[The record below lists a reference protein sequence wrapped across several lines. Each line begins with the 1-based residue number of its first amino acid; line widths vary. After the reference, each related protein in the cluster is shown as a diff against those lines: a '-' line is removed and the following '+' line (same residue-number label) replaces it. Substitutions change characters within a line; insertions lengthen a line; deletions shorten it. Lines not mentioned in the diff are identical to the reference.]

1 MTAHR
6 QSSKRLTLTLFLL
19 VLFLGLISACRLG
32 SPKRPNVILIVVDTL
47 RADHLSSYGYF
58 RKTTPFID
66 ELSRDSIIFKNA
78 ISSAPWTTPSLA
90 SLFASR
96 YPAALGFEGE
106 EPIELDESFVT
117 LAEVFKHN
125 RYMTKGIVSHD
136 FISSRLKFDQ
146 GFDSYDQTNA
156 RGYGYVSSPS
166 VTNLAVSFINGHKKE
181 KFFLFLHYF
190 DPHFDYILHKEFDYY
205 PDYRGSLQSG
215 EHKDSLLARAQTM
228 SADDLKYLN
237 AVYDSEI
244 SFTDMHIGRFLK
256 ELKRLGLYDSALI
269 IFTSDHGEGFVER
282 KDYWIGHTKK
292 LYQELIHVPLII
304 KLPRNKKKK
313 VINEYVGLVD
323 LMPTIIGHI
332 GLKTPAGYICAGQRI
347 DLKGNAEPESRAIIS
362 DARRMAK
369 LQSVIWK
376 NWKLIYDQQKDTKEL
391 YDLKNDPLETQNLAA
406 KNPQKLAEF
415 QDILKRWKEQIVL
428 IKSEYEIKA
437 KRPDFSEEEKS
448 RLRSLGYIK

>member
-1 MTAHR
+1 
-6 QSSKRLTLTLFLL
+6 
-19 VLFLGLISACRLG
+19 
-32 SPKRPNVILIVVDTL
+32 VILIVVDSL

-66 ELSRDSIIFKNA
+66 DLSRDSIIFKNA
-78 ISSAPWTTPSLA
+78 ISVAPWTTPSLA

-117 LAEVFKHN
+117 LAEVFKYN
-125 RYMTKGIVSHD
+125 GYGTKGIVSHD
-136 FISSRLKFDQ
+136 LISSKLKFDQ
-146 GFDSYDQTNA
+146 GFDSYNQTNA
-156 RGYGYVSSPS
+156 RGYGYVSSPA
-166 VTNLAVSFINGHKKE
+166 VTNLAVSFLSRHKKE

-215 EHKDSLLARAQTM
+215 EHRDSLLAKAPTM
-228 SADDLKYLN
+228 SADDIKFLN
-237 AVYDSEI
+237 AVYDSEV
-244 SFTDMHIGRFLK
+244 SLTDKHIGRFLE

-269 IFTSDHGEGFVER
+269 IFTADHGEELAER
-282 KDYWIGHTKK
+282 GDYWIEHTKT

-304 KLPRNKKKK
+304 KLPGNRKKK
-313 VINEYVGLVD
+313 VINEYIGLVD
-323 LMPTIIGHI
+323 LMPTIVSHI
-332 GLKTPAGYICAGQRI
+332 GLKTPAGYLCVGQKI

-362 DARRMAK
+362 ETRRMAR

-391 YDLKNDPLETQNLAA
+391 YDLKNDPLETRDLAA
-406 KNPQKLAEF
+406 KDRQKLAEM
-415 QDILKRWKEQIVL
+415 QDILKRWQEQIVL

-437 KRPDFSEEEKS
+437 KQPDFSEEQKR